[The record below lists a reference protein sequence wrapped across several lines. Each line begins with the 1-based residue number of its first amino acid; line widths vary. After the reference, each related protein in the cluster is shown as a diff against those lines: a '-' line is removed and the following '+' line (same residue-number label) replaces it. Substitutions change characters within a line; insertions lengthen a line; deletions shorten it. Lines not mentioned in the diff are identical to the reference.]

1 MSKQRSSCVNFYPF
15 LLSHGLHISRL
26 FVLKAIGL
34 LTACTPLYNDGMA
47 FSVLIVDDEREVC
60 LSLAEVLQ
68 SKGYT
73 TLFEEDPREVL
84 DLLCR
89 KNVDLILMDV
99 RMPEVGGID
108 LLKIIRKT
116 HPLLPVIM
124 ISGFASVESAV
135 RAMKYGAL
143 NFFAKPVQL
152 PELLMEIRHLE
163 RSMSIKKTAPETE
176 KIVTRNPKMREVLSL
191 VEKAAPTEASVIV
204 IGESGTGK
212 ELVADLLHQASK
224 RRHNAYIKVNCAA
237 IPDNL
242 LESEMFGHEK
252 GAFTDAQSQQKGKI
266 ELADGGTI
274 FFDEIGDMSLQTQA
288 KMLRVLQEKHFTR
301 LGGSVPIRADFRVI
315 AATNKNIEGMIAQ
328 GAFREDLYYRLSVI
342 TLKLPALRERRE
354 DIIPLARHFVGEF
367 NRVYGK
373 NVRGISESVTEMLA
387 EHSWPGNVREL
398 SNIIE
403 RAVIFCETDLIEARD
418 LPEQYRI
425 ADSKAFEAIR
435 EFSAEKSRAV
445 IREALRQ
452 TNGIKG
458 EAARLLR
465 ITRKTLY
472 NRMKRL
478 NLE

>member
-1 MSKQRSSCVNFYPF
+1 MVFT
-15 LLSHGLHISRL
+15 I
-26 FVLKAIGL
+26 
-34 LTACTPLYNDGMA
+34 
-47 FSVLIVDDEREVC
+47 LIVDDELEAC

-68 SKGYT
+68 SKGYM
-73 TLFEEDPREVL
+73 TLHEDDPLKVL
-84 DLLCR
+84 ALLGQE
-89 KNVDLILMDV
+89 NVDLILMDV
-99 RMPEVGGID
+99 RMPALGGID
-108 LLKIIRKT
+108 LLKILRKT

-124 ISGFASVESAV
+124 ISGYASVESAV

-152 PELLMEIRHLE
+152 SELFQEIHHLE
-163 RSMSIKKTAPETE
+163 RSVRIKRPVMTSTDT
-176 KIVTRNPKMREVLSL
+176 IVTANEKMGEVLSL
-191 VEKAAPTEASVIV
+191 VEKAAPTEASVII

-212 ELVADLLHQASK
+212 ELIADLLHHASK
-224 RRHNAYIKVNCAA
+224 RKNNAYIKVNCAA

-301 LGGSVPIRADFRVI
+301 LGGSVPIKADFRII
-315 AATNKNIEGMIAQ
+315 AATNKSIERMIAQ
-328 GAFREDLYYRLSVI
+328 GSFREDLFYRLSVI
-342 TLKLPALRERRE
+342 TLKLPPLRERGE
-354 DIIPLARHFVGEF
+354 DIVPLALHFIGVF
-367 NRVYGK
+367 NQVYGK
-373 NVRGISESVTEMLA
+373 NVLGISERVIETLEG
-387 EHSWPGNVREL
+387 HSWPGNVREL
-398 SNIIE
+398 KNIIE
-403 RAVIFCETDLIEARD
+403 RAVIFCETDLIEPRD

-425 ADSKAFEAIR
+425 VDRSAEGFEAIK
-435 EFSAEKSRAV
+435 EFSTEKARAV

-458 EAARLLR
+458 EAARLLK

>member
-1 MSKQRSSCVNFYPF
+1 
-15 LLSHGLHISRL
+15 
-26 FVLKAIGL
+26 
-34 LTACTPLYNDGMA
+34 MA
-47 FSVLIVDDEREVC
+47 FTVLIVDDEREVC

-68 SKGYT
+68 SKGYM
-73 TLFEEDPREVL
+73 TLSEEDPREVL

-99 RMPEVGGID
+99 RMPEMGGID

-152 PELLMEIRHLE
+152 SELLQEIRHLE
-163 RSMSIKKTAPETE
+163 QSVRMKKTAPEAET
-176 KIVTRNPKMREVLSL
+176 IVTRNPKMREVLSL

-224 RRHNAYIKVNCAA
+224 RRQNAYIKVNCAA

-387 EHSWPGNVREL
+387 EHSWPGNIREL

-425 ADSKAFEAIR
+425 AGSKGFEAIR

>member
-1 MSKQRSSCVNFYPF
+1 M
-15 LLSHGLHISRL
+15 
-26 FVLKAIGL
+26 LKALGL
-34 LTACTPLYNDGMA
+34 LNAFGAVYHGGMG
-47 FSVLIVDDEREVC
+47 FTVLIVDDEREVC
-60 LSLAEVLQ
+60 LSLAEVLR
-68 SKGYT
+68 SKGYS
-73 TLFEEDPREVL
+73 TLSEEDPRDVL
-84 DLLCR
+84 DLLNR

-99 RMPEVGGID
+99 RMPELGGID

-152 PELLMEIRHLE
+152 SELLQEIRHLE
-163 RSMSIKKTAPETE
+163 RSVGMKKASPEAET
-176 KIVTRNPKMREVLSL
+176 IATRNPKMREVLSL
-191 VEKAAPTEASVIV
+191 VEKAAPTEASVI
-204 IGESGTGK
+204 ILGESGTGK
-212 ELVADLLHQASK
+212 ELVADLLHHASK

-342 TLKLPALRERRE
+342 TLKLAPLRERGE
-354 DIIPLARHFVGEF
+354 DIIPLAMHFVGEF
-367 NRVYGK
+367 NQVYGK
-373 NVRGISESVTEMLA
+373 NVRGISESVTETLA

-425 ADSKAFEAIR
+425 VDRKGFDAIR

-458 EAARLLR
+458 EAARLLQ

>member
-1 MSKQRSSCVNFYPF
+1 
-15 LLSHGLHISRL
+15 
-26 FVLKAIGL
+26 
-34 LTACTPLYNDGMA
+34 MA
-47 FSVLIVDDEREVC
+47 FTILIVDDEWEVC

-68 SKGYT
+68 SKGYM
-73 TLFEEDPREVL
+73 TLHEDDPLKVL
-84 DLLCR
+84 ALLGQE
-89 KNVDLILMDV
+89 NVDLILMDV
-99 RMPEVGGID
+99 RMPALGGID
-108 LLKIIRKT
+108 LLKILRKT

-124 ISGFASVESAV
+124 ISGYASVESAV

-152 PELLMEIRHLE
+152 SELFQEIHHLE
-163 RSMSIKKTAPETE
+163 RSVRIKRPVMTSTDT
-176 KIVTRNPKMREVLSL
+176 IVTANEKVGEVLSL
-191 VEKAAPTEASVIV
+191 VQKAAPTEASVII

-212 ELVADLLHQASK
+212 ELIADLLHHASK
-224 RRHNAYIKVNCAA
+224 RKNNAYIKVNCAA

-274 FFDEIGDMSLQTQA
+274 FFDEIGDMSLQTQS

-301 LGGSVPIRADFRVI
+301 LGGSVPIQADFRII
-315 AATNKNIEGMIAQ
+315 AATNKSIESMIAQ
-328 GAFREDLYYRLSVI
+328 GSFREDLFYRLSVI
-342 TLKLPALRERRE
+342 TLKLPPLRERGE
-354 DIIPLARHFVGEF
+354 DIVPLALHFIGVF
-367 NRVYGK
+367 NQVYGK
-373 NVRGISESVTEMLA
+373 NVLGISEKVIETLEG
-387 EHSWPGNVREL
+387 HSWPGNVREL
-398 SNIIE
+398 KNIIE
-403 RAVIFCETDLIEARD
+403 RAVIFCETDLIEPRD

-425 ADSKAFEAIR
+425 VDRSAAGFEAIK
-435 EFSAEKSRAV
+435 EFSTEKARAV

-458 EAARLLR
+458 EAARLLK

>member
-1 MSKQRSSCVNFYPF
+1 M
-15 LLSHGLHISRL
+15 
-26 FVLKAIGL
+26 
-34 LTACTPLYNDGMA
+34 YNHAMR
-47 FSVLIVDDEREVC
+47 FTILIVDDESEVC

-68 SKGYT
+68 SKGYQ
-73 TLFEEDPREVL
+73 TLHEDNPLKVL
-84 DLLCR
+84 ALLGQES
-89 KNVDLILMDV
+89 VDLILMDV
-99 RMPEVGGID
+99 RMPVLGGID

-124 ISGFASVESAV
+124 ISGYASVESAV

-152 PELLMEIRHLE
+152 SELLQEIHHLE
-163 RSMSIKKTAPETE
+163 RSVRIKRPVMTSTDT
-176 KIVTRNPKMREVLSL
+176 IVTGNAKMEEVLSL

-212 ELVADLLHQASK
+212 ELIADLLHHASK
-224 RRHNAYIKVNCAA
+224 RNHNAYIKVNCAA

-301 LGGSVPIRADFRVI
+301 LGGSVPIRADFRII
-315 AATNKNIEGMIAQ
+315 AATNKSIEGMIAQ
-328 GAFREDLYYRLSVI
+328 GSFREDLYYRLSVI
-342 TLKLPALRERRE
+342 TLKLPPLRERRE
-354 DIIPLARHFVGEF
+354 DIVPLALHFIGEF
-367 NRVYGK
+367 NHVYGK
-373 NVRGISESVTEMLA
+373 NVLGISDRVTETLE

-398 SNIIE
+398 KNIIE
-403 RAVIFCETDLIEARD
+403 RAVIFCETDLIEPRD

-425 ADSKAFEAIR
+425 VDRSAAGFEAIK
-435 EFSAEKSRAV
+435 EFSTEKARAV

-458 EAARLLR
+458 EAARLLK

-472 NRMKRL
+472 NRMKKL

>member
-1 MSKQRSSCVNFYPF
+1 M
-15 LLSHGLHISRL
+15 
-26 FVLKAIGL
+26 
-34 LTACTPLYNDGMA
+34 LYNDSMGFA
-47 FSVLIVDDEREVC
+47 ILIVDDEKEVC
-60 LSLAEVLQ
+60 LSLTEVLQ
-68 SKGYT
+68 SKGYP
-73 TLFEEDPREVL
+73 TLHEDDPLKVVELLGRE
-84 DLLCR
+84 
-89 KNVDLILMDV
+89 KVDLILMDV
-99 RMPEVGGID
+99 RMPVLGGID
-108 LLKIIRKT
+108 LLKVIRKT
-116 HPLLPVIM
+116 YPLLPVIM
-124 ISGFASVESAV
+124 ISGYASVESAV

-152 PELLMEIRHLE
+152 PELLQEIHHLE
-163 RSMSIKKTAPETE
+163 RSVRIKRSVFSPDT
-176 KIVTRNPKMREVLSL
+176 IVTGNAKMGEVLNL
-191 VEKAAPTEASVIV
+191 AEKAAPTEASVLI

-212 ELVADLLHQASK
+212 ELIADLLHHASK
-224 RRHNAYIKVNCAA
+224 RKHNAYIKVNCAA
-237 IPDNL
+237 IPDNR

-301 LGGSVPIRADFRVI
+301 LGGSVPIRADFRII
-315 AATNKNIEGMIAQ
+315 AATNKSIGAMITQ
-328 GAFREDLYYRLSVI
+328 GTFREDLYYRLSVI
-342 TLKLPALRERRE
+342 TLDLPPLRERRE
-354 DIIPLARHFVGEF
+354 DIVPLALHFIGEF
-367 NRVYGK
+367 NHVYGK
-373 NVRGISESVTEMLA
+373 NVLGISERVTETLE

-398 SNIIE
+398 KNIIE
-403 RAVIFCETDLIEARD
+403 RAVIFCETDLIEPRD

-425 ADSKAFEAIR
+425 VDRSAAGFEAIK
-435 EFSAEKSRAV
+435 EFSTEKARAV

-472 NRMKRL
+472 NRMKKL

>member
-1 MSKQRSSCVNFYPF
+1 MRFT
-15 LLSHGLHISRL
+15 I
-26 FVLKAIGL
+26 
-34 LTACTPLYNDGMA
+34 
-47 FSVLIVDDEREVC
+47 LIVDDESEVC

-68 SKGYT
+68 SKGYQ
-73 TLFEEDPREVL
+73 TLHEDNPLKVL
-84 DLLCR
+84 ALLGQES
-89 KNVDLILMDV
+89 VDLILMDV
-99 RMPEVGGID
+99 RMPVLGGID

-124 ISGFASVESAV
+124 ISGYASVESAV

-152 PELLMEIRHLE
+152 SELLQEIHHLE
-163 RSMSIKKTAPETE
+163 RSVRIKRPVMTSTDT
-176 KIVTRNPKMREVLSL
+176 IVTGNAKMEEVLSL

-212 ELVADLLHQASK
+212 ELIADLLHHASK
-224 RRHNAYIKVNCAA
+224 RNHNAYIKVNCAA

-301 LGGSVPIRADFRVI
+301 LGGSVPIRADFRII
-315 AATNKNIEGMIAQ
+315 AATNKSIEGMIAQ
-328 GAFREDLYYRLSVI
+328 GSFREDLYYRLSVI
-342 TLKLPALRERRE
+342 TLKLPPLRERRE
-354 DIIPLARHFVGEF
+354 DIVPLALHFIGEF
-367 NRVYGK
+367 NHVYGK
-373 NVRGISESVTEMLA
+373 NVLGISDRVTETLE

-398 SNIIE
+398 KNIIE
-403 RAVIFCETDLIEARD
+403 RAVIFCETDLIEPRD

-425 ADSKAFEAIR
+425 VDRSAAGFEAIK
-435 EFSAEKSRAV
+435 EFSTEKARAV

-458 EAARLLR
+458 EAARLLK

-472 NRMKRL
+472 NRMKKL

>member
-1 MSKQRSSCVNFYPF
+1 
-15 LLSHGLHISRL
+15 
-26 FVLKAIGL
+26 VL
-34 LTACTPLYNDGMA
+34 
-47 FSVLIVDDEREVC
+47 
-60 LSLAEVLQ
+60 
-68 SKGYT
+68 
-73 TLFEEDPREVL
+73 
-84 DLLCR
+84 
-89 KNVDLILMDV
+89 
-99 RMPEVGGID
+99 GGID

-124 ISGFASVESAV
+124 ISGYASVESAV

-152 PELLMEIRHLE
+152 SELLQEIHHLE
-163 RSMSIKKTAPETE
+163 RSVRIKRPVSTTDTL
-176 KIVTRNPKMREVLSL
+176 VTGNAKMGEVLSL

-212 ELVADLLHQASK
+212 ELIADLLHHASK
-224 RRHNAYIKVNCAA
+224 RNHNAYIKVNCAA

-266 ELADGGTI
+266 EQADGGTI

-301 LGGSVPIRADFRVI
+301 LGGSVPIRADFRII
-315 AATNKNIEGMIAQ
+315 AATNKSIEGMIAQ
-328 GAFREDLYYRLSVI
+328 GSFREDLFYRLSVI
-342 TLKLPALRERRE
+342 TLKLPPLRERRE
-354 DIIPLARHFVGEF
+354 DIVPLALHFIGEF
-367 NRVYGK
+367 NHVYGK
-373 NVRGISESVTEMLA
+373 NVLGISDRVRETLE

-398 SNIIE
+398 KNIIE
-403 RAVIFCETDLIEARD
+403 RAVIFCETDLIEPRD

-425 ADSKAFEAIR
+425 VDRSAAGFEAIK
-435 EFSAEKSRAV
+435 EFSTEKARAV

-458 EAARLLR
+458 EAARLLK

-472 NRMKRL
+472 NRMKKL

>member
-1 MSKQRSSCVNFYPF
+1 MRFT
-15 LLSHGLHISRL
+15 I
-26 FVLKAIGL
+26 
-34 LTACTPLYNDGMA
+34 
-47 FSVLIVDDEREVC
+47 LIVDDEREVC

-68 SKGYT
+68 SKGYQ
-73 TLFEEDPREVL
+73 TLHEDNPLKVLALLGRESI
-84 DLLCR
+84 
-89 KNVDLILMDV
+89 DLILMDV
-99 RMPEVGGID
+99 RMPVLGGID

-124 ISGFASVESAV
+124 ISGYASVESAV

-152 PELLMEIRHLE
+152 SELLQEIHHLE
-163 RSMSIKKTAPETE
+163 RSVRIKRPVSRTDT
-176 KIVTRNPKMREVLSL
+176 IVTGNAKMGEVLSL

-212 ELVADLLHQASK
+212 ELVADLLHHASK
-224 RRHNAYIKVNCAA
+224 RNHNAYIKVNCAA
-237 IPDNL
+237 IPDSL

-301 LGGSVPIRADFRVI
+301 LGGSVLIRADFRII
-315 AATNKNIEGMIAQ
+315 AATNKSVEGMIAQ
-328 GAFREDLYYRLSVI
+328 GSFREDLYYRLSVI
-342 TLKLPALRERRE
+342 TLKLPPLRERRE
-354 DIIPLARHFVGEF
+354 DIVPLALHFMGEF
-367 NRVYGK
+367 NHVYGK
-373 NVRGISESVTEMLA
+373 NALGISDRVTETL
-387 EHSWPGNVREL
+387 EKHSWPGNVREL
-398 SNIIE
+398 KNIIE
-403 RAVIFCETDLIEARD
+403 RAVIFCETDLIEPRD

-425 ADSKAFEAIR
+425 VDQSAAGFEALK
-435 EFSAEKSRAV
+435 EFSTEKARAV

-458 EAARLLR
+458 EAARLLKV
-465 ITRKTLY
+465 TRKTLY

>member
-1 MSKQRSSCVNFYPF
+1 
-15 LLSHGLHISRL
+15 
-26 FVLKAIGL
+26 
-34 LTACTPLYNDGMA
+34 
-47 FSVLIVDDEREVC
+47 
-60 LSLAEVLQ
+60 
-68 SKGYT
+68 
-73 TLFEEDPREVL
+73 
-84 DLLCR
+84 
-89 KNVDLILMDV
+89 VDLILMDV
-99 RMPEVGGID
+99 RMPALGGID
-108 LLKIIRKT
+108 LLKILRKT

-124 ISGFASVESAV
+124 ISGYASVESAV

-152 PELLMEIRHLE
+152 SELLQEIHHLE
-163 RSMSIKKTAPETE
+163 RSVRIKRPVMTSTDT
-176 KIVTRNPKMREVLSL
+176 IVTANEKMGEVLSL
-191 VEKAAPTEASVIV
+191 VEKAAPTEASVII

-212 ELVADLLHQASK
+212 ELIADLLHHASK
-224 RRHNAYIKVNCAA
+224 RKNNAYIKVNCAA

-301 LGGSVPIRADFRVI
+301 LGGSVPIRADFRII
-315 AATNKNIEGMIAQ
+315 AATNKSIESMIAQ
-328 GAFREDLYYRLSVI
+328 GSFREDLFYRLSVI
-342 TLKLPALRERRE
+342 TLKLPPLRERGE
-354 DIIPLARHFVGEF
+354 DIVPLALHFIGVF
-367 NRVYGK
+367 NQVYGK
-373 NVRGISESVTEMLA
+373 NVRGISERVIETLEG
-387 EHSWPGNVREL
+387 HSWPGNVREL
-398 SNIIE
+398 KNIIE
-403 RAVIFCETDLIEARD
+403 RAVIFCETDLIEPRD

-425 ADSKAFEAIR
+425 VDRSAAGFEAIK
-435 EFSAEKSRAV
+435 EFSTEKARAV

-458 EAARLLR
+458 EAARLLK

-472 NRMKRL
+472 NRMKKL

>member
-1 MSKQRSSCVNFYPF
+1 
-15 LLSHGLHISRL
+15 
-26 FVLKAIGL
+26 
-34 LTACTPLYNDGMA
+34 MA
-47 FSVLIVDDEREVC
+47 FTVLIVDDECEVC
-60 LSLAEVLQ
+60 LSLSEVLQ
-68 SKGYT
+68 SKGYST
-73 TLFEEDPREVL
+73 VSQDDPREVL
-84 DLLCR
+84 ELLSQR
-89 KNVDLILMDV
+89 NVDLILMDV
-99 RMPEVGGID
+99 RMPEIGGID

-124 ISGFASVESAV
+124 ISGYASVESAV

-152 PELLMEIRHLE
+152 SELLQEIRNLE
-163 RSMSIKKTAPETE
+163 RSVRMRRPFQGSEAL
-176 KIVTRNPKMREVLSL
+176 VTRNPRMLDVLTL
-191 VEKAAPTEASVIV
+191 VQKAAPTEASVIV

-212 ELVADLLHQASK
+212 ELVADLLHHASK
-224 RRHNAYIKVNCAA
+224 RSHNAYIKVNCAA

-315 AATNKNIEGMIAQ
+315 AATNKNIEAMIGR
-328 GAFREDLYYRLSVI
+328 GAFREDLFYRLSVI
-342 TLKLPALRERRE
+342 TLKLPSLRDRRE
-354 DIIPLARHFVGEF
+354 DIIPLAHHFREQF
-367 NRVYGK
+367 NGVYGK
-373 NVRGISESVTEMLA
+373 SVRGISESVTEMLQ

-398 SNIIE
+398 KNIIE
-403 RAVIFCETDLIEARD
+403 RAVIFSETDQIEARD

-425 ADSKAFEAIR
+425 VDRSSAGFEAIR

-458 EAARLLR
+458 EAARLLK

>member
-1 MSKQRSSCVNFYPF
+1 MGF
-15 LLSHGLHISRL
+15 
-26 FVLKAIGL
+26 
-34 LTACTPLYNDGMA
+34 T
-47 FSVLIVDDEREVC
+47 VLIVDDEREVC

-68 SKGYT
+68 SKGYV
-73 TLFEEDPREVL
+73 TLYEDDPLQVLTLLGRE
-84 DLLCR
+84 
-89 KNVDLILMDV
+89 NVDLILMDV
-99 RMPEVGGID
+99 RMPTIGGID

-135 RAMKYGAL
+135 RSMKYGAL
-143 NFFAKPVQL
+143 NFFVKPVQL
-152 PELLMEIRHLE
+152 GELLKEIRHLE
-163 RSMSIKKTAPETE
+163 RSVRIRKPTSATDT
-176 KIVTRNPKMREVLSL
+176 IVTQNRKMMEMLNL
-191 VEKAAPTEASVIV
+191 VEKAAPTEASVLV
-204 IGESGTGK
+204 VGESGTGK
-212 ELVADLLHQASK
+212 ELIANLLHHTSK
-224 RRHNAYIKVNCAA
+224 RKNNAYIKVNCAA

-252 GAFTDAQSQQKGKI
+252 GAFTDAQSQRKGKI

-301 LGGSVPIRADFRVI
+301 LGGSIPVHADFRVI
-315 AATNKNIEGMIAQ
+315 AATNKNLEAMIAQ
-328 GAFREDLYYRLSVI
+328 NAFREDLYYRLSVI
-342 TLKLPALRERRE
+342 TLRLPPLRDRRE
-354 DIIPLARHFVGEF
+354 DILPLAVHFVGEF
-367 NRVYGK
+367 NQAYGK
-373 NVRGISESVTEMLA
+373 NVRGLSQAVTEMLGV
-387 EHSWPGNVREL
+387 HSWPGNVREL
-398 SNIIE
+398 KNIIE
-403 RAVIFCETDLIEARD
+403 RAVIFSETDLIEPHD

-425 ADSKAFEAIR
+425 ANRGDSGFEAIK

-458 EAARLLR
+458 EAARLLK

>member
-1 MSKQRSSCVNFYPF
+1 MRFT
-15 LLSHGLHISRL
+15 I
-26 FVLKAIGL
+26 
-34 LTACTPLYNDGMA
+34 
-47 FSVLIVDDEREVC
+47 LIVDDESEVC

-68 SKGYT
+68 SKGYQ
-73 TLFEEDPREVL
+73 TLHEDNPLKVL
-84 DLLCR
+84 ALLGQES
-89 KNVDLILMDV
+89 VDLILMDV
-99 RMPEVGGID
+99 RMPVLGGID

-124 ISGFASVESAV
+124 ISGYASVESAV

-152 PELLMEIRHLE
+152 SELLQEIHHLE
-163 RSMSIKKTAPETE
+163 RSVRIKRPVMTSTDT
-176 KIVTRNPKMREVLSL
+176 IVTGNAKMEEVLSL

-212 ELVADLLHQASK
+212 ELIADLLHHASK
-224 RRHNAYIKVNCAA
+224 RNHNAYIKVNCAA

-301 LGGSVPIRADFRVI
+301 LGGSVPIRADFRII
-315 AATNKNIEGMIAQ
+315 AATNKSIEGMIAQ
-328 GAFREDLYYRLSVI
+328 GSFREDLYYRLSVI
-342 TLKLPALRERRE
+342 TLKLPPLRERRE
-354 DIIPLARHFVGEF
+354 DIVPLALHFIGEF
-367 NRVYGK
+367 NHVYGK
-373 NVRGISESVTEMLA
+373 NVLGISDRVTETLE

-398 SNIIE
+398 KNIIE
-403 RAVIFCETDLIEARD
+403 RAVIFCETDLIEPRD

-425 ADSKAFEAIR
+425 VDR
-435 EFSAEKSRAV
+435 SAA
-445 IREALRQ
+445 
-452 TNGIKG
+452 G
-458 EAARLLR
+458 
-465 ITRKTLY
+465 
-472 NRMKRL
+472 
-478 NLE
+478 

>member
-1 MSKQRSSCVNFYPF
+1 MRFT
-15 LLSHGLHISRL
+15 I
-26 FVLKAIGL
+26 
-34 LTACTPLYNDGMA
+34 
-47 FSVLIVDDEREVC
+47 LIVDDEREVC

-68 SKGYT
+68 SKGYQ
-73 TLFEEDPREVL
+73 TLHEDNPLKVLALLGRESI
-84 DLLCR
+84 
-89 KNVDLILMDV
+89 DLILMDV
-99 RMPEVGGID
+99 RMPVLGGID

-124 ISGFASVESAV
+124 ISGYASVESAV

-152 PELLMEIRHLE
+152 SELLQEIHHLE
-163 RSMSIKKTAPETE
+163 RSVRIKRPVSSTDTL
-176 KIVTRNPKMREVLSL
+176 VTRNAKMGEVLSL

-212 ELVADLLHQASK
+212 ELIADLLHHASK
-224 RRHNAYIKVNCAA
+224 RNRNAYIKVNCAA

-288 KMLRVLQEKHFTR
+288 RMLRVLQEKHFTR
-301 LGGSVPIRADFRVI
+301 LGGSVPIRADFRII

-328 GAFREDLYYRLSVI
+328 GSFREDLYYRLSVI
-342 TLKLPALRERRE
+342 TLKLPPLRERRE
-354 DIIPLARHFVGEF
+354 DIVPLALHFIGEF
-367 NRVYGK
+367 NHVYGK
-373 NVRGISESVTEMLA
+373 NALGISDRVTETLE

-398 SNIIE
+398 KNIIE
-403 RAVIFCETDLIEARD
+403 RAVIFCETDLIEPRD

-425 ADSKAFEAIR
+425 VDRSAAGFDVIK
-435 EFSAEKSRAV
+435 EFSMEKARAV

-458 EAARLLR
+458 EAARLLKV
-465 ITRKTLY
+465 TRKTLY
-472 NRMKRL
+472 NRMKKL

>member
-1 MSKQRSSCVNFYPF
+1 MRFT
-15 LLSHGLHISRL
+15 I
-26 FVLKAIGL
+26 
-34 LTACTPLYNDGMA
+34 
-47 FSVLIVDDEREVC
+47 LIVDDEREVC

-68 SKGYT
+68 SKGYQ
-73 TLFEEDPREVL
+73 TLHEDNPLKVLALLGRESI
-84 DLLCR
+84 
-89 KNVDLILMDV
+89 DLILMDV
-99 RMPEVGGID
+99 RMPELGGID

-116 HPLLPVIM
+116 QPLLPVIM
-124 ISGFASVESAV
+124 ISGYASVESAV

-152 PELLMEIRHLE
+152 PELLQEIHHLE
-163 RSMSIKKTAPETE
+163 RSVRIKRPVSSTDT
-176 KIVTRNPKMREVLSL
+176 IVTGNAKMGEVLSL

-212 ELVADLLHQASK
+212 ELIADLLHHASK
-224 RRHNAYIKVNCAA
+224 RNHNAYIKVNCAA

-252 GAFTDAQSQQKGKI
+252 GAFTDAQNQQKGKI

-301 LGGSVPIRADFRVI
+301 LGGSVPIRADFRII
-315 AATNKNIEGMIAQ
+315 AATNKSVEGMIAQ
-328 GAFREDLYYRLSVI
+328 GSFREDLYYRLSVI
-342 TLKLPALRERRE
+342 TLKLPPLRERRE
-354 DIIPLARHFVGEF
+354 DIVPLALHFIGEF
-367 NRVYGK
+367 NHVYGK
-373 NVRGISESVTEMLA
+373 NVLGISDRVTETLE

-398 SNIIE
+398 KNIIE
-403 RAVIFCETDLIEARD
+403 RAVIFCETDLIEPRD

-425 ADSKAFEAIR
+425 VDRSAAGFEAIK
-435 EFSAEKSRAV
+435 EFSTEKARAV

-458 EAARLLR
+458 EAARLLK

>member
-1 MSKQRSSCVNFYPF
+1 MRFT
-15 LLSHGLHISRL
+15 I
-26 FVLKAIGL
+26 
-34 LTACTPLYNDGMA
+34 
-47 FSVLIVDDEREVC
+47 LIVDDESEVC

-68 SKGYT
+68 SKGYQ
-73 TLFEEDPREVL
+73 TLHEDNPLKVL
-84 DLLCR
+84 ALLGQES
-89 KNVDLILMDV
+89 VDLILMDV
-99 RMPEVGGID
+99 RMPVLGGID

-124 ISGFASVESAV
+124 ISGYASVESAV

-152 PELLMEIRHLE
+152 SELLQEIHHLE
-163 RSMSIKKTAPETE
+163 RSVRIKRPVMTSTDT
-176 KIVTRNPKMREVLSL
+176 IVTGNAKMEEVLSL

-212 ELVADLLHQASK
+212 ELIADLLHHASK
-224 RRHNAYIKVNCAA
+224 RNHNAYIKVNCAA

-301 LGGSVPIRADFRVI
+301 LGGSVPIRADFRII
-315 AATNKNIEGMIAQ
+315 AATNKSIEGMIAQ
-328 GAFREDLYYRLSVI
+328 GTFREDLYYRLSVI
-342 TLKLPALRERRE
+342 MLKLPPLRERRE
-354 DIIPLARHFVGEF
+354 DIVPLALHFMGEF
-367 NRVYGK
+367 NNVYGK
-373 NVRGISESVTEMLA
+373 NVLGISDRVTETLE

-398 SNIIE
+398 KNIIE
-403 RAVIFCETDLIEARD
+403 RAVIFCETDLIEPRD

-425 ADSKAFEAIR
+425 VDRSAAGFEAIK
-435 EFSAEKSRAV
+435 EFSTEKARAV

-458 EAARLLR
+458 EAARLLK

-472 NRMKRL
+472 NRMKKL

>member
-1 MSKQRSSCVNFYPF
+1 M
-15 LLSHGLHISRL
+15 
-26 FVLKAIGL
+26 
-34 LTACTPLYNDGMA
+34 LYNDSMGFA
-47 FSVLIVDDEREVC
+47 ILIVDDEKEVC
-60 LSLAEVLQ
+60 LSLTEVLQ
-68 SKGYT
+68 SKGYP
-73 TLFEEDPREVL
+73 TLHEDDPLKVVELLGRE
-84 DLLCR
+84 
-89 KNVDLILMDV
+89 KVDLILMDV
-99 RMPEVGGID
+99 RMPVLGGID
-108 LLKIIRKT
+108 LLKVIRKT
-116 HPLLPVIM
+116 YPLLPVIM
-124 ISGFASVESAV
+124 ISGYASVESAV

-152 PELLMEIRHLE
+152 PELLQEIHHLE
-163 RSMSIKKTAPETE
+163 RSVRIKRSVFSPDT
-176 KIVTRNPKMREVLSL
+176 IVTGNAKMGEVLNL
-191 VEKAAPTEASVIV
+191 AEKAAPTEASVLI

-212 ELVADLLHQASK
+212 ELIADLLHHASK
-224 RRHNAYIKVNCAA
+224 RKHNAYIKVNCAA

-301 LGGSVPIRADFRVI
+301 LGGSVPIRADFRII
-315 AATNKNIEGMIAQ
+315 AATNKSIGAMITQ
-328 GAFREDLYYRLSVI
+328 GTFREDLYYRLSVI
-342 TLKLPALRERRE
+342 TLDLPPLRERRE
-354 DIIPLARHFVGEF
+354 DIVPLALHFIGEF
-367 NRVYGK
+367 NHVYGK
-373 NVRGISESVTEMLA
+373 NVLGISERVTETLE

-398 SNIIE
+398 KNIIE
-403 RAVIFCETDLIEARD
+403 RAVIFCETDLVEPRD

-425 ADSKAFEAIR
+425 VDRSAAGFEAIK
-435 EFSAEKSRAV
+435 EFSTEKARAV

-472 NRMKRL
+472 NRMKKL

>member
-1 MSKQRSSCVNFYPF
+1 MRF
-15 LLSHGLHISRL
+15 
-26 FVLKAIGL
+26 AI
-34 LTACTPLYNDGMA
+34 
-47 FSVLIVDDEREVC
+47 LIVDDESEVC

-68 SKGYT
+68 SKGYQ
-73 TLFEEDPREVL
+73 TLHEDNPLKVL
-84 DLLCR
+84 ALLGQ
-89 KNVDLILMDV
+89 KSVDLILMDV
-99 RMPEVGGID
+99 RMPVLGGID

-124 ISGFASVESAV
+124 ISGYASVESAV

-152 PELLMEIRHLE
+152 SELLQEIHHLE
-163 RSMSIKKTAPETE
+163 RSVRIKRPVMTSTDT
-176 KIVTRNPKMREVLSL
+176 IVTGNAKMEEVLSL
-191 VEKAAPTEASVIV
+191 VQKAAPTEASVIV

-212 ELVADLLHQASK
+212 ELIADLLHHASK
-224 RRHNAYIKVNCAA
+224 RNHNAYIKVNCAA

-301 LGGSVPIRADFRVI
+301 LGGSVPIRADFRII
-315 AATNKNIEGMIAQ
+315 AATNKSIEGMIAQ
-328 GAFREDLYYRLSVI
+328 GSFREDLYYRLSVI
-342 TLKLPALRERRE
+342 TLKLPPLRERRE
-354 DIIPLARHFVGEF
+354 DIVPLALHFMGEF
-367 NRVYGK
+367 NHVYGK
-373 NVRGISESVTEMLA
+373 NVLGISNRVTETLE

-398 SNIIE
+398 KNIIE
-403 RAVIFCETDLIEARD
+403 RAVIFCETDLIEPRD

-425 ADSKAFEAIR
+425 VDRSAAGFEAIK
-435 EFSAEKSRAV
+435 EFSTEKARAV

-458 EAARLLR
+458 EAARLLK

-472 NRMKRL
+472 NRMKKL

>member
-1 MSKQRSSCVNFYPF
+1 MRFT
-15 LLSHGLHISRL
+15 I
-26 FVLKAIGL
+26 
-34 LTACTPLYNDGMA
+34 
-47 FSVLIVDDEREVC
+47 LIVDDESEVC

-68 SKGYT
+68 SKGYQ
-73 TLFEEDPREVL
+73 TLHEDDPLKVLALLGRE
-84 DLLCR
+84 
-89 KNVDLILMDV
+89 NVDLILMDV
-99 RMPEVGGID
+99 RMPALGGID

-124 ISGFASVESAV
+124 ISGYASVESAV

-152 PELLMEIRHLE
+152 PELLQEIHHLE
-163 RSMSIKKTAPETE
+163 RSIRIKRTVSSTDT
-176 KIVTRNPKMREVLSL
+176 IVTGNAKMGEVLSL
-191 VEKAAPTEASVIV
+191 VEKAGPTEASVIV

-212 ELVADLLHQASK
+212 ELIADLLHHASK
-224 RRHNAYIKVNCAA
+224 RNHNAYIKVNCAA

-301 LGGSVPIRADFRVI
+301 LGGSVPIRADFRII
-315 AATNKNIEGMIAQ
+315 AATNKSIEGMIAQ
-328 GAFREDLYYRLSVI
+328 GSFREDLYYRLSVI
-342 TLKLPALRERRE
+342 TLKLPPLRERRE
-354 DIIPLARHFVGEF
+354 DIVPLALHFMGEF
-367 NRVYGK
+367 NHVYGK
-373 NVRGISESVTEMLA
+373 NVLGISNRVTETLE

-398 SNIIE
+398 KNIIE
-403 RAVIFCETDLIEARD
+403 RAVIFCETDLIEPRD

-425 ADSKAFEAIR
+425 VDRSAAGFEAIK
-435 EFSAEKSRAV
+435 EFSTEKARAV

-458 EAARLLR
+458 EAARLLK

-472 NRMKRL
+472 NRMKKL

>member
-1 MSKQRSSCVNFYPF
+1 
-15 LLSHGLHISRL
+15 
-26 FVLKAIGL
+26 
-34 LTACTPLYNDGMA
+34 MA
-47 FSVLIVDDEREVC
+47 FTVLIVDDEREVC

-68 SKGYT
+68 SKGYM
-73 TLFEEDPREVL
+73 TLSEEDPREVL

-99 RMPEVGGID
+99 RMPEMGGID

-152 PELLMEIRHLE
+152 SELLQEIRHLE
-163 RSMSIKKTAPETE
+163 QSVRMKKTAPEAET
-176 KIVTRNPKMREVLSL
+176 IVTRNPKMREVLSL

-224 RRHNAYIKVNCAA
+224 RRQNAYIKVNCAA

-387 EHSWPGNVREL
+387 EHSWPGNIREL

-403 RAVIFCETDLIEARD
+403 RAVIFCETELIEARD

-425 ADSKAFEAIR
+425 AGSKGFEAIR

>member
-1 MSKQRSSCVNFYPF
+1 MRFT
-15 LLSHGLHISRL
+15 I
-26 FVLKAIGL
+26 
-34 LTACTPLYNDGMA
+34 
-47 FSVLIVDDEREVC
+47 LIVDDEREVC

-68 SKGYT
+68 SKGYQ
-73 TLFEEDPREVL
+73 TLHEDNPLKVLALLGRESI
-84 DLLCR
+84 
-89 KNVDLILMDV
+89 DLILMDV
-99 RMPEVGGID
+99 RMPVLGGID

-124 ISGFASVESAV
+124 ISGYASVESAV

-152 PELLMEIRHLE
+152 SELLQEIHHLE
-163 RSMSIKKTAPETE
+163 RSVRIKRPVSRTDT
-176 KIVTRNPKMREVLSL
+176 IVTGNAKMGEVLSL

-212 ELVADLLHQASK
+212 ELVADLLHHASK
-224 RRHNAYIKVNCAA
+224 RNHNAYIKVNCAA
-237 IPDNL
+237 IPDSL

-301 LGGSVPIRADFRVI
+301 LGGSVLIRADFRII

-328 GAFREDLYYRLSVI
+328 GSFREDLYYRLSVI
-342 TLKLPALRERRE
+342 TLKLPPLRERRE
-354 DIIPLARHFVGEF
+354 DIVPLALHFMGEF
-367 NRVYGK
+367 NHVYGK
-373 NVRGISESVTEMLA
+373 NALGISDRVTETL
-387 EHSWPGNVREL
+387 EKHSWPGNVREL
-398 SNIIE
+398 KNIIE
-403 RAVIFCETDLIEARD
+403 RAVIFCETDLIEPRD

-425 ADSKAFEAIR
+425 VDQSAAGFEALK
-435 EFSAEKSRAV
+435 EFSTEKARAV

-458 EAARLLR
+458 EAARLLKV
-465 ITRKTLY
+465 TRKTLY

>member
-1 MSKQRSSCVNFYPF
+1 MRFT
-15 LLSHGLHISRL
+15 I
-26 FVLKAIGL
+26 
-34 LTACTPLYNDGMA
+34 
-47 FSVLIVDDEREVC
+47 LIVDDEREVC

-68 SKGYT
+68 SKGYQ
-73 TLFEEDPREVL
+73 TLHEDNPLKVLALLGRESI
-84 DLLCR
+84 
-89 KNVDLILMDV
+89 DLILMDV
-99 RMPEVGGID
+99 RMPVLGGID

-124 ISGFASVESAV
+124 ISGYASVESAV
-135 RAMKYGAL
+135 RAMKYCAL

-152 PELLMEIRHLE
+152 SELLQEIHHLE
-163 RSMSIKKTAPETE
+163 RSVRIKRPVSSTDTL
-176 KIVTRNPKMREVLSL
+176 VTRNAKMGEVLSL

-212 ELVADLLHQASK
+212 ELIADLLHHASK
-224 RRHNAYIKVNCAA
+224 RNRNAYIKVNCAA

-288 KMLRVLQEKHFTR
+288 RMLRVLQEKHFTR
-301 LGGSVPIRADFRVI
+301 LGGSVPIRADFRII

-328 GAFREDLYYRLSVI
+328 GSFREDLYYRLSVI
-342 TLKLPALRERRE
+342 TLKLPPLRERRE
-354 DIIPLARHFVGEF
+354 DIVPLALHFIGEF
-367 NRVYGK
+367 NHVYGK
-373 NVRGISESVTEMLA
+373 NALGISDRVTETLE

-398 SNIIE
+398 KNIIE
-403 RAVIFCETDLIEARD
+403 RAVIFCETDLIEPRD

-425 ADSKAFEAIR
+425 VDRSAAGFDVIK
-435 EFSAEKSRAV
+435 EFSMEKARAV

-458 EAARLLR
+458 EAARLLKV
-465 ITRKTLY
+465 TRKTLY
-472 NRMKRL
+472 NRMKKL